1 MDATLE
7 RLERLAALHR
17 GGALSDAEYEAQKA
31 RVLAE
36 EHRAAER
43 VGRAPPAAFTP
54 TSDAELSHA
63 WQRRFAFFREHGSPL
78 MTDGAKALQ
87 RLPFWTAS
95 SIRLNIWG
103 FLFGPIYF
111 FALGLWRRGLSM
123 FGVAAVISIV
133 AKHLFGQDALTLAGP
148 AEGALFALS
157 VNYAYFIKCTQGRDE
172 WNPLADLFDRP
183 GEVRPAAERPL

>member
-36 EHRAAER
+36 EHGAGER

-54 TSDAELSHA
+54 ISGAELSRT

-78 MTDGAKALQ
+78 IEEGAKALQ
-87 RLPFWTAS
+87 QLPFWTAS
-95 SIRLNIWG
+95 SIRFNIWG
-103 FLFGPIYF
+103 FLLGPVYF
-111 FALGLWRRGLSM
+111 FALGLWRRGVSM

-133 AKHLFGQDALTLAGP
+133 TQHLFGRDGLTLAGP
-148 AEGALFALS
+148 AEAALFALS
-157 VNYAYFIKCTQGRDE
+157 ANYAYFIKCTQGRDE
-172 WNPLADLFDRP
+172 WNPLADLFDRS
-183 GEVRPAAERPL
+183 GGARPAVERPL